1 MKFTYL
7 LLNLFT
13 ISIPLL
19 RSFEHRIYFYGK
31 WKHFIPANIITA
43 IFFLVWDYFK
53 TKHGIWHFNEDYIIG
68 LKFFGLPL
76 EEYLFFFTVPYAC
89 TFIYEAVW
97 LFLKRRI
104 LPAFVLSFV
113 QYLSVLSLVL
123 SPFFFDKAYTFS
135 VLFIGGL
142 VFLFIS
148 YSLNSERMEKFM
160 ITYLISIFPMLFVN
174 GVLTALPVVIYNDT
188 QNLDIRVGTIPVE
201 DFIYSAILLVMNI
214 GLYEWQKSKHFRY
227 TLTNPSSHQVVS
239 H

>member
-1 MKFTYL
+1 
-7 LLNLFT
+7 
-13 ISIPLL
+13 
-19 RSFEHRIYFYGK
+19 
-31 WKHFIPANIITA
+31 
-43 IFFLVWDYFK
+43 
-53 TKHGIWHFNEDYIIG
+53 
-68 LKFFGLPL
+68 
-76 EEYLFFFTVPYAC
+76 
-89 TFIYEAVW
+89 
-97 LFLKRRI
+97 
-104 LPAFVLSFV
+104 VLSFV

-214 GLYEWQKSKHFRY
+214 GLYEWQRSKHFRY